1 MQVAGEGGIGED
13 EVVEVGV
20 LLEFWK
26 ISSSKCE
33 GPGGE
38 VASKGWAVGSR
49 EPEGFSINRE
59 LFSSVVVI
67 FWRNSRFDQDQFNT
81 VAHSFIPQECFLML
95 F

>member
-1 MQVAGEGGIGED
+1 MKRIIFLTAVQVAGEGGIGED

-38 VASKGWAVGSR
+38 VASNG
-49 EPEGFSINRE
+49 
-59 LFSSVVVI
+59 
-67 FWRNSRFDQDQFNT
+67 
-81 VAHSFIPQECFLML
+81 
-95 F
+95 

>member
-1 MQVAGEGGIGED
+1 MTDDGHEMKWKMILTVVQVAGEGGIGED

-38 VASKGWAVGSR
+38 AANNCWAGSSKDTRGFGIN
-49 EPEGFSINRE
+49 PE
-59 LFSSVVVI
+59 
-67 FWRNSRFDQDQFNT
+67 FW
-81 VAHSFIPQECFLML
+81 SFRLNFLV
-95 F
+95 